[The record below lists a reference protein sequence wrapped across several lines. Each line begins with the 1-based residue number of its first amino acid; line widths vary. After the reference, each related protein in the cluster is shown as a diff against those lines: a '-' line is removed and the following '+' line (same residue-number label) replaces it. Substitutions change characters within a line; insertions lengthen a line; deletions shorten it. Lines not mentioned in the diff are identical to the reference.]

1 MKGDLIVNLLKYIEL
16 IGAVELLI
24 FINILVS
31 SRKDIIIIERKEN
44 FNYKNQKNFLNM
56 QSTKHMFLQT

>member
-1 MKGDLIVNLLKYIEL
+1 MNLFNSIGF
-16 IGAVELLI
+16 IGAVDLLI

-44 FNYKNQKNFLNM
+44 LNYKNQKIF
-56 QSTKHMFLQT
+56 

>member
-1 MKGDLIVNLLKYIEL
+1 MNLFNSIGF

-24 FINILVS
+24 FIILVS

-44 FNYKNQKNFLNM
+44 LNYKN
-56 QSTKHMFLQT
+56 

>member
-1 MKGDLIVNLLKYIEL
+1 MNLFNSIVF
-16 IGAVELLI
+16 IGAVDLLI

>member
-1 MKGDLIVNLLKYIEL
+1 MKGDLIVNLLNYIEL

-24 FINILVS
+24 FINILFS

-44 FNYKNQKNFLNM
+44 LNYKNQKNFLNM
-56 QSTKHMFLQT
+56 

>member
-16 IGAVELLI
+16 IVAVDLLI

-44 FNYKNQKNFLNM
+44 LNYKNQKNFLNM
-56 QSTKHMFLQT
+56 

>member
-1 MKGDLIVNLLKYIEL
+1 MNLFNSIVF
-16 IGAVELLI
+16 IGAVDLLI

-56 QSTKHMFLQT
+56 QSTKHMFL